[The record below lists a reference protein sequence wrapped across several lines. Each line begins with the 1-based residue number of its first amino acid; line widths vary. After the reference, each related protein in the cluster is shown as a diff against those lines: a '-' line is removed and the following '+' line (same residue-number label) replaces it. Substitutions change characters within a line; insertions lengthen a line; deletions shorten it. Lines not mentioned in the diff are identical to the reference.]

1 MEKQFNMERAHCD
14 TLTAADI
21 NYVTGFWFVPRIR
34 SSCSFPSWEN
44 MFSHCDLFAQKPLAS
59 FSTLIP
65 KRLGHCQWLQWY
77 QLCNR
82 FLPRIA
88 NVLETWHR
96 KWQHICS
103 CSSCTKTAK
112 HWITFTQDKFYSVG
126 ETCNTQSTW
135 SKKCSNS
142 VIQSILFSNLIKSY
156 IKYIETPCEALP
168 TRLRD
173 G

>member
-1 MEKQFNMERAHCD
+1 MG
-14 TLTAADI
+14 TLRHIDCSRYQLC
-21 NYVTGFWFVPRIR
+21 NWFLVR
-34 SSCSFPSWEN
+34 SKNQKFLLLSFLREHVFPLRP
-44 MFSHCDLFAQKPLAS
+44 FCTKPLAS

-96 KWQHICS
+96 KWQHISS

-142 VIQSILFSNLIKSY
+142 VIQSILFCNLIKSY
-156 IKYIETPCEALP
+156 ITVICQPNFPK
-168 TRLRD
+168 
-173 G
+173 